1 MPNAKL
7 SLAEFKALQHCL
19 PYMIMKRDQAEVGL
33 AYRALKKQG
42 ARGHKVTP
50 QVLAAREE
58 MKAKI
63 ISLNS
68 SREYKTA
75 QAR

>member
-1 MPNAKL
+1 
-7 SLAEFKALQHCL
+7 
-19 PYMIMKRDQAEVGL
+19 MIMKRDQAEVGL